1 MCPICKYGVF
11 LFWNRCV
18 VPSWIYVVLQFSV
31 PFNALISLHYIVIH
45 HWLRSWER
53 RSSVDLGQVVMLM
66 GLSQFS
72 TGSTTSLSSSSSG
85 WPVPQ
90 IDCEMCQCLWCLTRQ
105 NKQSLR
111 TVSATPSCD
120 YGNFSKPQSNPK
132 SKIATVLPYLRYRPY
147 RQAKHFIFMKII
159 KLKEKPKQTR
169 LHTKT
174 EQGKNLFFSET
185 LFKRLFSAHL
195 TRRAALSL
203 YTQRNSF
210 LFQIRAIYFEET
222 LKLVLVKVFFKS

>member
-45 HWLRSWER
+45 HRLRSCR

-72 TGSTTSLSSSSSG
+72 TGSTTSLG

-132 SKIATVLPYLRYRPY
+132 SKIATLLPYLRYRPY

-159 KLKEKPKQTR
+159 KLNENLSKKNQNKPDCIRR
-169 LHTKT
+169 LNRVKIC
-174 EQGKNLFFSET
+174 FF
-185 LFKRLFSAHL
+185 F
-195 TRRAALSL
+195 
-203 YTQRNSF
+203 
-210 LFQIRAIYFEET
+210 
-222 LKLVLVKVFFKS
+222 LKLYSRDFSLPI

>member
-45 HWLRSWER
+45 HRLRSWRRRRR

-72 TGSTTSLSSSSSG
+72 TGSTLSLSSSSSSG

-90 IDCEMCQCLWCLTRQ
+90 IDCEMCPCLWCLTRQ

-132 SKIATVLPYLRYRPY
+132 SKIANVLPYLRYRPYRPY

-159 KLKEKPKQTR
+159 KLNENLSKKNQNKPDCIRR
-169 LHTKT
+169 LNRVKIC
-174 EQGKNLFFSET
+174 FF
-185 LFKRLFSAHL
+185 
-195 TRRAALSL
+195 
-203 YTQRNSF
+203 
-210 LFQIRAIYFEET
+210 
-222 LKLVLVKVFFKS
+222 LKLYSRDFSLPI

>member
-18 VPSWIYVVLQFSV
+18 VPSWIYVLLQFSV

-45 HWLRSWER
+45 HRLRSCRRRRR

-90 IDCEMCQCLWCLTRQ
+90 IDCEMCPCLWCLTRQ

-111 TVSATPSCD
+111 TVSATPSDCD

-159 KLKEKPKQTR
+159 KLNENLSKKNQNKPDCIRR
-169 LHTKT
+169 LNRVKIC
-174 EQGKNLFFSET
+174 FF
-185 LFKRLFSAHL
+185 
-195 TRRAALSL
+195 
-203 YTQRNSF
+203 
-210 LFQIRAIYFEET
+210 
-222 LKLVLVKVFFKS
+222 LKLYSRDFSLPI